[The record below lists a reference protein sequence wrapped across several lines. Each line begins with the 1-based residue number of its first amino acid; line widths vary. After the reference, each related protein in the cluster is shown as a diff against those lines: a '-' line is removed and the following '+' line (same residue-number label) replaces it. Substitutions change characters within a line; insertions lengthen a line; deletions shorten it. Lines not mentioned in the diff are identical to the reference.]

1 MWKYFALGS
10 AFFAALTAILAKIGV
25 RDVPSNL
32 ATAIRTIV
40 ILVVAWGLV
49 FARGEAGGLRQIS
62 RNSLLF
68 LVLSG
73 IATGLSWLCYFRA
86 LQDGPAS
93 VVAPIDKLSL
103 PLVILF
109 AGLFLGEKLTPK
121 TALGV
126 VFICL
131 GTFVLV
137 YEPRKSR
144 LETQSEVGTSSPV
157 GTSPPVI
164 ESSAS
169 VPKR

>member
-25 RDVPSNL
+25 KDVPSNL
-32 ATAIRTIV
+32 ATAIRTVV
-40 ILVVAWGLV
+40 ILFVAWGLV
-49 FARGEAGGLRQIS
+49 FARGETGGLRGIS
-62 RNSLLF
+62 RQSLTF
-68 LVLSG
+68 LILSG

-86 LQDGPAS
+86 LHDGPAS
-93 VVAPIDKLSL
+93 IVAPIDKLSL

-126 VFICL
+126 LFICL

-137 YEPRKSR
+137 YEPQKPRPKLQTR
-144 LETQSEVGTSSPV
+144 TGVLSPS
-157 GTSPPVI
+157 G
-164 ESSAS
+164 ESSAH
-169 VPKR
+169 PEKR

>member
-25 RDVPSNL
+25 KDVPSNL

-40 ILVVAWGLV
+40 ILLVAWGIV
-49 FARGEAGGLRQIS
+49 FARGEASGLRQIS
-62 RNSLLF
+62 RQSLLF

-73 IATGLSWLCYFRA
+73 VATGVSWLCYFRA

-93 VVAPIDKLSL
+93 IVAPLDKLSL

-126 VFICL
+126 AFICL

-137 YEPRKSR
+137 YEPQKPRPKSQTR
-144 LETQSEVGTSSPV
+144 TDVL
-157 GTSPPVI
+157 PPT
-164 ESSAS
+164 EQSSANS
-169 VPKR
+169 QSR

>member
-32 ATAIRTIV
+32 ATAIRTVV
-40 ILVVAWGLV
+40 ILLVAWMLV
-49 FARGEAGGLRQIS
+49 FARGEHVQLPHIS
-62 RNSLLF
+62 RQSLTF
-68 LVLSG
+68 LILSG

-93 VVAPIDKLSL
+93 VVAPLDKLSL

-109 AGLFLGEKLTPK
+109 AALFLGEKLTPK

-126 VFICL
+126 LFICL

-137 YEPRKSR
+137 YEPPKNRPQPQTR
-144 LETQSEVGTSSPV
+144 TGVLP
-157 GTSPPVI
+157 PPVD
-164 ESSAS
+164 SSAH
-169 VPKR
+169 PQKR

>member
-1 MWKYFALGS
+1 MWKTFALGS

-25 RDVPSNL
+25 KDVPSNL
-32 ATAIRTIV
+32 ATAIRTVV
-40 ILVVAWGLV
+40 ILLIAWGLV
-49 FARGEAGGLRQIS
+49 FARGEAGELRQIS
-62 RNSLLF
+62 RQSLLF

-73 IATGLSWLCYFRA
+73 AATGASWLCYFRA

-93 VVAPIDKLSL
+93 VVAPLDKLSL

-126 VFICL
+126 ALICL

-137 YEPRKSR
+137 YEPQKSR
-144 LETQSEVGTSSPV
+144 PNLQTRTGVLPPSEPASANP
-157 GTSPPVI
+157 
-164 ESSAS
+164 ES
-169 VPKR
+169 R